1 MGVWSK
7 CGRESLG
14 DYSNAL
20 NVLLGSWLYG
30 TVDWFSHQVGG
41 KIVGLSLLTAL
52 PMAALG
58 GCWWPS
64 EVVSESLQEV
74 AFGLPTGWTLYA
86 LHQLITFGGT
96 LSNVLSHL
104 GVLCL
109 FGLAVNL
116 AAVRFFRV

>member
-1 MGVWSK
+1 VG
-7 CGRESLG
+7 E
-14 DYSNAL
+14 N
-20 NVLLGSWLYG
+20 LLGIILTLLMFSWVAGSAGLLIG
-30 TVDWFSHQVGG
+30 FLMKSEE

-58 GCWWPS
+58 VCWWPL
-64 EVVSESLQEV
+64 EVVSESLQKV
-74 AFGLPTGWTLYA
+74 AFALPTGWTLYA

-96 LSNVLSHL
+96 LSNVLPHL